1 MANQALVEQ
10 LRSAVAPVA
19 SELDLEYID
28 GMIAAEAWSEAVVF
42 CRETAQEYGLIL
54 PDELTA

>member
-1 MANQALVEQ
+1 MANQALAEQ
-10 LRSAVAPVA
+10 LRSAVASVA

-28 GMIAAEAWSEAVVF
+28 GMIAAEAWSEAVVS
-42 CRETAQEYGLIL
+42 CRETAQLHGLIL